1 MLPLDLA
8 PEGNF
13 QQAQADMLANTIGEL
28 EDRLT
33 MAFYE
38 KDPEKKVTNLL
49 KVINNSSQLK
59 KGSKRKS

>member
-38 KDPEKKVTNLL
+38 KDPEKRVTNLL
-49 KVINNSSQLK
+49 KVINNSS
-59 KGSKRKS
+59 